1 MPATAKKNTN
11 KHTRPPPVER
21 RERYTPMPDPP
32 KRMDM
37 LWGRLMAELYT
48 ILETHYRRDPTT
60 LVGGNAYMAREAGGL
75 RDYQVFDCVVAFGVE
90 AERLIWEAN
99 GYDVGE
105 AGKPPDFLL
114 EIVTRHTRAHA
125 HPDNDY
131 TVKRRFYRDAG
142 AVEYWRFDAGG
153 QFYDTPLA
161 GDVLVD
167 GEYRAIKIR
176 LAEDGSRWGYS
187 RALGLYLVL
196 EDGNLR
202 FFDPVSGEF
211 LLNMSEM
218 RESIAEI
225 KRETAEI
232 VQRREEA
239 DAARIENAR
248 RAARAEADA
257 ARIAAD
263 RRAAEAEAELER
275 LRRLLGDSE

>member
-1 MPATAKKNTN
+1 MPATAKKKTN

-21 RERYTPMPDPP
+21 RESYTPMPDPP
-32 KRMDM
+32 KRLDM
-37 LWGRLMAELYT
+37 LWGRLKAEVYT
-48 ILETHYRRDPTT
+48 ILARRYRHDPTT
-60 LVGGNAYMAREAGGL
+60 LVGGSGYMAREAGRR
-75 RDYQVFDCVVAFGVE
+75 RDCQVFDCVVAFGVE
-90 AERLIWEAN
+90 AERIIWEAN

-105 AGKPPDFLL
+105 VGKPPDFLL
-114 EIVTRHTRAHA
+114 EIVTRRTRARA

-153 QFYDTPLA
+153 QFYATPLA

-167 GEYRAIKIR
+167 GEYRPVKIR
-176 LAEDGSRWGYS
+176 RAEDGSLWGYS
-187 RALGLYLVL
+187 RALGLYLVW

-211 LLNMSEM
+211 LLNLSEMSE
-218 RESIAEI
+218 RIAEI

-232 VQRREEA
+232 DRRREED
-239 DAARIENAR
+239 DAARIEDAR

-257 ARIAAD
+257 ARIAAE

-275 LRRLLGDSE
+275 LRRLLGDS